1 MLQGCRLPVF
11 EEVEEGLD
19 GRQPDIACHR
29 RVLALILK
37 IFQKGTDEA
46 DVEHCSSV
54 SADGETFEDLFAA
67 NTKSNWKLRGHMS
80 RGYAELAALA
90 GG

>member
-29 RVLALILK
+29 RVFALILK
-37 IFQKGTDEA
+37 ILQEGTDEA
-46 DVEHCSSV
+46 SVELLQRQRRRGDPQSLCSEHEEQLE
-54 SADGETFEDLFAA
+54 AQGI
-67 NTKSNWKLRGHMS
+67 
-80 RGYAELAALA
+80 
-90 GG
+90 

>member
-1 MLQGCRLPVF
+1 MFQGCRLPVF

-29 RVLALILK
+29 RVFALILK

-46 DVEHCSSV
+46 SVELLQCQRRRRDLQSLCSEHEEQLE
-54 SADGETFEDLFAA
+54 AQGI
-67 NTKSNWKLRGHMS
+67 
-80 RGYAELAALA
+80 
-90 GG
+90 